1 MKNSVII
8 DGIIYVRAK
17 ENTEPPKA
25 MQTVGIRLF
34 SSIIDKLDTLAK
46 ERSTTRTA
54 IIRDLIYKELSESL

>member
-8 DGIIYVRAK
+8 DGIVYVRAK

-25 MQTVGIRLF
+25 MKTVGIRLF

-46 ERSTTRTA
+46 ERDTTRTA